1 MTQDAENPTSA
12 ATLKPEEGAR
22 EQGPGARRRARNAVV
37 IGGGISGLVAARDL
51 AERGLRVVLAE
62 AKDHFGGSVGAHR
75 VGGMILDSGAESFAT
90 RNPSVSELIEELGLG
105 GSTVAPARAGS
116 WLHLPSG
123 PIRMPSSGILGIP
136 ANPRDPELGA
146 ALTPAGR
153 RRAALDRIIP
163 SSTGF
168 NTRSL
173 GALVRARMGRQVLEN
188 LVAPVTMGIHSSHP
202 DQLDVDVV
210 APGLRAGLR
219 QYGSLGAAAAVLRA
233 QAPAGTQVGG
243 LVGGMNQLS
252 EALVSDLARRGARL
266 LPDSEVIAVDR
277 DETDGRWMVIRRQVG
292 GAGKRSVISADVLV
306 IATDGPTAVRL
317 LGSRVPAERLP
328 QVRPGQE
335 IALATLVLDE
345 PRLSEAPRGTGVLV
359 SEKVRDVR
367 AKALTHATVK
377 WEWIAERAGPDRHV
391 LRLSYGRD
399 SALGDQG
406 VAELSLPDEQ
416 LITLALHDAE
426 RIMGLR
432 LDRDQL
438 VGADVVRWRAAMPR
452 IPEGHADKVRTFR
465 SSLAGVD
472 RLAVVGAWVSGT
484 GLASL
489 VPDTRRV
496 IAGLDL
502 EAKAPPGDAGAA
514 GEG

>member
-1 MTQDAENPTSA
+1 M
-12 ATLKPEEGAR
+12 
-22 EQGPGARRRARNAVV
+22 V
-37 IGGGISGLVAARDL
+37 IGGGVAGLVAARDL
-51 AERGLRVVLAE
+51 AERGLRVVLTE

-90 RNPSVSELIEELGLG
+90 RNSSVSDLIEELGL
-105 GSTVAPARAGS
+105 SEAAVSPRRAGS

-123 PIRMPSSGILGIP
+123 PLPMPSSGILGIP
-136 ANPRDPELGA
+136 ANPRDPELAG

-210 APGLRAGLR
+210 APGLRAGIR
-219 QYGSLGAAAAVLRA
+219 QFGSLGAAAAVLRA
-233 QAPAGTQVGG
+233 RSPAGSQVGG

-252 EALVSDLARRGARL
+252 EALVADLSRRGVRL
-266 LPDSEVIAVDR
+266 LSSSEVIAVDR
-277 DETDGRWMVIRRQVG
+277 DEADGRWMVIRRQTG
-292 GAGKRSVISADVLV
+292 GTGKRSVISGDVLV

-345 PRLSEAPRGTGVLV
+345 PRLNDAPRGTGVLI
-359 SEKVRDVR
+359 SEKVREVR
-367 AKALTHATVK
+367 AKALTHANVK
-377 WEWIAERAGPDRHV
+377 WDWIAERAGSDRHV

-399 SALGDQG
+399 SAAGEQG

-416 LITLALHDAE
+416 LIALALHDAA
-426 RIMGLR
+426 RIMGVPLGR
-432 LDRDQL
+432 GQL
-438 VGADVVRWRAAMPR
+438 VDADVVRWRAAMPR
-452 IPEGHADKVRTFR
+452 IPEGHEDKVRTFR
-465 SSLAGVD
+465 SSLAGED

-489 VPDTRRV
+489 IPDARRV
-496 IAGLDL
+496 VAGLDL
-502 EAKAPPGDAGAA
+502 EAKEPPAPPAEPASPAAEEAPEQPAGKAERPPAEPSPPA
-514 GEG
+514 GPGTPGGS